1 MRSRFLRRH
10 GPGGGGVMDIFL
22 SSLLT
27 AVYSCSSCVLKQL
40 SEAYRAPRT
49 PPFFLPFTSPLIT
62 PHRLNVSERGGLGHC
77 TAEEMQAKEDRG
89 GRKQVGLKIPY
100 CIKRFLWLLHPEG
113 AMWDL

>member
-1 MRSRFLRRH
+1 
-10 GPGGGGVMDIFL
+10 MDIFL

-27 AVYSCSSCVLKQL
+27 AVYSCSSCVLTQL

-49 PPFFLPFTSPLIT
+49 PPFFFTLHLTPYHSPQIK
-62 PHRLNVSERGGLGHC
+62 RFRKRRGGRGGLGHC